1 MTMYSR
7 AMAASVC
14 ERCNEGCEELR
25 RARVRIGEL
34 TLEVTRLRE
43 QLREALK
50 LNVLQQGD
58 LTRYMELAASLQ
70 GHRPER
76 VARDELQLAFEHV
89 LESFTDTPAA
99 NASSED
105 TSETTAR
112 EATTGGEAASPRNE
126 DESDAA
132 SAAAGALQGDR
143 AGSPSGGG
151 DGKPRKGHGRR
162 KLSLTNLPVREI
174 ILDPPEVLADGGVG
188 WDLMDAEYSERLAL
202 PRGGFERLRIV
213 RRTWVRRSDAPAP
226 TVAEQLAGEVPPVQI
241 VTAPLPEGVWPSIM
255 GDASAI
261 AHGIVSKYDDS
272 LPLHRQEHISDRRG
286 FRIPRATQCNWLEAA
301 YDCTRRIVDAM
312 MIDGVTYSNVIATD
326 ATGAPVRAK
335 GSCRHAHI
343 FVFLADHGHIVFRH
357 SAKHTGLAVRAMLD
371 GFHGTLLSDAHGIYE
386 VLYRE
391 EGMTDAGCWSH
402 ARRYFYKA
410 IATDRERAMQAIA
423 MIGKLFEIEA
433 LAQDLSPAERQ
444 RIRREKSAPVVDLFE
459 AWVDRE
465 RPRVETRSPIDK
477 ALGYCINQRL
487 SLRHFLADGRV
498 PIHNNGS
505 EAELRKV
512 ALGRDNWMFFEN
524 ETGLD
529 WYCVFRSLI
538 SSCAMHGLNA
548 EIYLEQV
555 LRLAPHWPVTRVLEL
570 APKCWKQTL
579 EALDEHQRRI
589 ITAPWEL
596 DWPLVDGA
604 VLRPVTR
611 AA

>member
-1 MTMYSR
+1 MYSR
-7 AMAASVC
+7 VVATGAC
-14 ERCNEGCEELR
+14 ERCREGSEELR

-34 TLEVTRLRE
+34 TREVMLLRE

-58 LTRYMELAASLQ
+58 LTRYMELVASLQ

-76 VARDELQLAFEHV
+76 VARDELQLAFDHV
-89 LESFTDTPAA
+89 LDSFTDAPAA
-99 NASSED
+99 NEPTDGTSAASEPTTPSESSEKA
-105 TSETTAR
+105 TAGDK
-112 EATTGGEAASPRNE
+112 T
-126 DESDAA
+126 DAA
-132 SAAAGALQGDR
+132 HAAAAALQRDPVQP
-143 AGSPSGGG
+143 PSGK
-151 DGKPRKGHGRR
+151 DGEPRKGHGRR
-162 KLSLTNLPVREI
+162 KLSLTDLPVREI

-188 WDLMDAEYSERLAL
+188 WDLMDAEYSERVVL
-202 PRGGFERLRIV
+202 PHGRYERLRIV
-213 RRTWVRRSDAPAP
+213 RRTWVRRSDASAP
-226 TVAEQLAGEVPPVQI
+226 TVAEQLAGEVPSVQI
-241 VTAPLPEGVWPSIM
+241 VTAPLPEGVWPGVM

-301 YDCTRRIVDAM
+301 YDGTRRIVDAM

-335 GSCRHAHI
+335 GSCRHAHL

-357 SAKHTGLAVRAMLD
+357 SAKHTGLAVRTMLE

-386 VLYRE
+386 VLFRE
-391 EGMTDAGCWSH
+391 EGMIDAGCLSH
-402 ARRYFYKA
+402 ARRYYYKA
-410 IATDRERAMQAIA
+410 IPTDRDRAMQAIA
-423 MIGKLFEIEA
+423 MIGKLFEIEKFA
-433 LAQDLSPAERQ
+433 KGLSPEERLQ
-444 RIRREKSAPVVDLFE
+444 IRREKSAPVVDLFE

-465 RPRVETRSPIDK
+465 RPRVEPRSPIDK
-477 ALGYCINQRL
+477 ALGYSFNQRL
-487 SLRHFLADGRV
+487 SLRHFLTDGRV

-538 SSCAMHGLNA
+538 SSCAMHDLNA

-570 APKCWKQTL
+570 APKYWKQTL
-579 EALDEHQRRI
+579 AALDERHRRI

-604 VLRPVTR
+604 VLRRVTR
-611 AA
+611 VA